1 MIWLIGKS
9 GLLGQEIA
17 QMLEQEKLLYIGT
30 GHEVDITD
38 INELKK
44 FADEKTFSWIINCAA
59 YTAVD
64 NAENDFENAVKAI
77 YNEFVKS

>member
-44 FADEKTFSWIINCAA
+44 FADDIDGMSHPDLNFMQTFVQSRNVSTYW
-59 YTAVD
+59 
-64 NAENDFENAVKAI
+64 ND
-77 YNEFVKS
+77 